1 MPRGARTKIL
11 FVPFYYHIQ
20 SAVQNELEL
29 MQRHLDAGDRC
40 SVLLYRHR
48 IATMTSSYR
57 HWGQHADAVDRL
69 RRGMRL
75 LEPALVPREVPLWPR
90 CLLPDAF
97 TQALAAGDLAGVQA
111 CRWQNFEYGYAALA
125 SLITTL
131 VEPRPDVALHAS
143 FLALRAGV
151 AIALY
156 EDLRERLR
164 RERPDRVYTF
174 NGRHPLP
181 RAVLRACEAE
191 GVDYAIHERGCDLDH
206 YALFENAL
214 PHDFEFA
221 RRWIEA
227 TWTAA
232 DPAARV
238 ERARRFFA
246 DHRAPTPSTP
256 YSYTL
261 AQQRGRLPAGWD
273 ATRRNVV
280 FYVSSDD
287 EYEAIGPEWSSALYA
302 SQGDALREIAQS
314 LAAAGPEHVLWVRTH
329 PHLKGVVNSQVRA
342 MRELHQ
348 AGLIRHLEA
357 DDPVDSY
364 ALIDAAAKVVAFRST
379 VGVEASYWKRP
390 ALRLAPALYQ
400 GLDATYEPASHAE
413 VMALLLD
420 PDLPPKPE
428 LGALRYGYFRA
439 VFGERYRYAGD
450 PSRRRA
456 RFKGRKLEA
465 SGRHQR
471 ATRYFETRVLPLLDR
486 GASPALRT

>member
-1 MPRGARTKIL
+1 MARGTRTKLL
-11 FVPFYYHIQ
+11 FVPFYYHVQ

-40 SVLLYRHR
+40 DVLLYRHR
-48 IATMTSSYR
+48 IATMTSWFR
-57 HWGQHADAVDRL
+57 HWGEHIDSVERL
-69 RRGMRL
+69 RHGMRL
-75 LEPALVPREVPLWPR
+75 LRPALVAQEVRLWPR
-90 CLLPDAF
+90 CTLPDDF
-97 TQALAAGDLAGVQA
+97 TAALEAGDLAGVQR
-111 CRWQNFEYGYAALA
+111 CRWKNFEYGYAALA

-131 VEPRPDVALHAS
+131 VEPRPDVAEQAP

-156 EDLRERLR
+156 EDLRVRLR

-174 NGRHPLP
+174 NGRHTLP

-214 PHDFEFA
+214 PHDFGYVQ
-221 RRWIEA
+221 RLIEA
-227 TWTAA
+227 TWESA
-232 DPAARV
+232 DADARV
-238 ERARRFFA
+238 EGARRFFA

-261 AQQRGRLPAGWD
+261 AQQRHLLPDGWD

-287 EYEAIGPEWSSALYA
+287 EYEAIGPEWNSTLYRNQDEALH
-302 SQGDALREIAQS
+302 EIAQA
-314 LAAAGPEHVLWVRTH
+314 LAAAGPEWVLWVRTH

-342 MRELHQ
+342 MRALHD

-364 ALIDAAAKVVAFRST
+364 ALIDAAEKVVAFRST
-379 VGVEASYWKRP
+379 VGVEATYWKRP

-400 GLDATYEPASHAE
+400 GLAATYEPASHAE
-413 VMALLLD
+413 VTALLLD
-420 PDLPPKPE
+420 PALAPRPE

-450 PSRRRA
+450 PARRRA

-465 SGRHQR
+465 SSRHQR
-471 ATRYFETRVLPLLDR
+471 ASRYFETRVLPLLDR